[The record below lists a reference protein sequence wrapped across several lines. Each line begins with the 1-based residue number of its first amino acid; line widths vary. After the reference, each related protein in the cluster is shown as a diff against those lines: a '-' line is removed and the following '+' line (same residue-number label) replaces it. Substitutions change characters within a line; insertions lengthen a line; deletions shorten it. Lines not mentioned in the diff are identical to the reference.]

1 MVKSGLCRERE
12 RILRAW
18 LQWGRGKTAS
28 PGYGIVRDSVADTS
42 SGLVLCATLS
52 LNNWLRAVER

>member
-1 MVKSGLCRERE
+1 MVKSGLRRERE

-28 PGYGIVRDSVADTS
+28 PGYGGTVREIVLQTPAVA
-42 SGLVLCATLS
+42 
-52 LNNWLRAVER
+52 

>member
-1 MVKSGLCRERE
+1 MVKSGLRRERE

-28 PGYGIVRDSVADTS
+28 PGYGTVRDSVADTS
-42 SGLVLCATLS
+42 GLVLCASLS